1 MPVEEKERVLPLIK
15 PITPEMVHEEHH
27 LQVEL
32 MKKKWGNIGFGG
44 PMPDEERWFLSKVS
58 HALWVL
64 HYWDQ
69 KGPADRVLGSFGI
82 PESVRK
88 YIVDKYC
95 FDEVAGAPVEKAQKR
110 VDKYSEF
117 EEWAG
122 AHAGEQFT
130 TEQLV
135 EQSGFSH
142 ATTLKYLKESLYFKP
157 IKKGLWEATSGT
169 ETKYSD

>member
-1 MPVEEKERVLPLIK
+1 MPLAQ
-15 PITPEMVHEEHH
+15 PITPDIVNAEHH
-27 LQVEL
+27 YQWDL
-32 MKKKWGNIGFGG
+32 MKEKWGNIGFGG
-44 PMPDEERWFLSKVS
+44 PMSHEDRWLTSKVT
-58 HALWVL
+58 HAMWVL

-69 KGPADRVLGSFGI
+69 KGPADRALASYGI
-82 PESVRK
+82 PESVRN
-88 YIVDKYC
+88 YVIAKYC
-95 FDEVAGAPVEKAQKR
+95 VDETPGAAIERPQKR